1 MMTYAIHEDNMPRL
15 MKKMTRIQ
23 NKCSKYGCNFH
34 FAEVGEEYREL
45 TTEGGEKY
53 TARFVLVEA
62 EGRAVVNGWK
72 FVASIQNTE
81 KGNILE
87 KATDEVE
94 VPERYYTGA
103 PVCEHCGNRRV
114 KNTFLVYNE
123 ETGEF
128 KQVGR
133 SCLCDYTH
141 GMSAEGVAQY
151 TSAFEE
157 LIQGEAVQPGGH
169 YTRYIKVHEYMHY
182 AAETIRH
189 FGYVKND
196 PYSDRESTRDKAD
209 KFWTLNNGRFWT
221 PEEKERVRAE
231 YEACGF
237 NPDSPEAADMVKK
250 AIAWLDTQGE
260 DNNYM
265 HNLKTACALEYDSGR
280 NLGIVVSLFP
290 TWNRD
295 LERQEQR
302 RREQEAG
309 AASEWVG
316 EVGKRVSLEIAEVK
330 VITSWETMYGVTSVY
345 KIVGKDGNV
354 YTWKTGNY
362 IPDEATKIT
371 GTVKEHKEYRGV
383 KQTELT
389 RCRCA

>member
-23 NKCSKYGCNFH
+23 NKCKKYGCDFH
-34 FAEVGEEYREL
+34 FAEVGEEYRDYI
-45 TTEGGEKY
+45 GEYGEQY
-53 TARFVLVEA
+53 TLRFVLVEA

-72 FVASIQNTE
+72 FVASIQHTE
-81 KGNILE
+81 KGNIIN

-94 VPERYYTGA
+94 VPERYYTGR
-103 PVCEHCGNRRV
+103 PVCEHCGNKRTV
-114 KNTFLVYNE
+114 NTFLVYNE

-133 SCLCDYTH
+133 NCLCDYTN

-151 TSAFEE
+151 TSAFEG
-157 LIQGEAVQPGGH
+157 LIEGEAVQPGNRMP
-169 YTRYIKVHEYMHY
+169 RYYGVRNYMLY
-182 AAETIRH
+182 VAETIRH
-189 FGYVKND
+189 FGYVKNGEGN
-196 PYSDRESTRDKAD
+196 YSTRDRAMDFYTLEHHGRYYIERED
-209 KFWTLNNGRFWT
+209 K
-221 PEEKERVRAE
+221 VRND
-231 YEACGF
+231 YDDCGF
-237 NPDSPEAADMVKK
+237 NLNSPEAADMVEK
-250 AIAWLDTQGE
+250 ALAWLDTQGE

-265 HNLKTACALEYDSGR
+265 HNLKTACALEHDNGR
-280 NLGIVVSLFP
+280 NFGIIASLFP

-295 LERQEQR
+295 LERQEQK

-309 AASEWVG
+309 KKSEWVG
-316 EVGKRVSLEIAEVK
+316 EVGKRVSLEVAEVK
-330 VITSWETMYGVTSVY
+330 LLTSWETRFGCTCVW

-354 YTWKTGNY
+354 YTWKTGND
-362 IPDEATKIT
+362 IPEDAKKIT

-389 RCRCA
+389 RCRVA

>member
-1 MMTYAIHEDNMPRL
+1 MMKYAIHEDNMPRL

-23 NKCSKYGCNFH
+23 N
-34 FAEVGEEYREL
+34 
-45 TTEGGEKY
+45 TD
-53 TARFVLVEA
+53 
-62 EGRAVVNGWK
+62 
-72 FVASIQNTE
+72 
-81 KGNILE
+81 KGNIIE

-123 ETGEF
+123 ATGEF

-157 LIQGEAVQPGGH
+157 LIQGEAVQPGGRP
-169 YTRYIKVHEYMHY
+169 TRYIAVSNYLRY

-189 FGYVKND
+189 FGYVKSD
-196 PYSDRESTRDKAD
+196 RYSDNESTREKTD
-209 KFWTLNNGRFWT
+209 KFWTLDNGRFWT
-221 PEEKERVRAE
+221 PEEKQAVKEE

-237 NPDSPEAADMVKK
+237 NPDSPEAADMVTK
-250 AIAWLDTQGE
+250 ALAWLAEQGE

-265 HNLKTACALEYDSGR
+265 HNLKTACALQYDTGR
-280 NLGIVVSLFP
+280 NCGILCSLFP

-295 LERQEQR
+295 LERQEQKR
-302 RREQEAG
+302 KEQEAG

-316 EVGKRVSLEIAEVK
+316 EVGKRVTLEIAEVK

-389 RCRCA
+389 RCRVA

>member
-1 MMTYAIHEDNMPRL
+1 MMKYAIHEDNMPRL

-23 NKCSKYGCNFH
+23 NKCIKYGCNFR

-45 TTEGGEKY
+45 QTEDGEKY
-53 TARFVLVEA
+53 TARFVLGEA
-62 EGRAVVNGWK
+62 EGKAVVNGWH
-72 FVASIQNTE
+72 FVASIQNTD
-81 KGNILE
+81 KGNIIE

-123 ETGEF
+123 ATGEF

-157 LIQGEAVQPGGH
+157 LIQGEAVQPGGRP
-169 YTRYIKVHEYMHY
+169 TRYIAVSNYLRY

-189 FGYVKND
+189 FGYVKSD
-196 PYSDRESTRDKAD
+196 RYSDNESTREKTD
-209 KFWTLNNGRFWT
+209 KFWTLDNGRFWT
-221 PEEKERVRAE
+221 PEEKQAVKEE

-237 NPDSPEAADMVKK
+237 NPDSPEAADMVTK
-250 AIAWLDTQGE
+250 ALAWLAEQGE

-265 HNLKTACALEYDSGR
+265 HNLKTACALQYDTGR
-280 NLGIVVSLFP
+280 NCGILCSLFP

-295 LERQEQR
+295 LERQEQKR
-302 RREQEAG
+302 KEQEAG

-316 EVGKRVSLEIAEVK
+316 EVGKRVTLEIAEVK

-389 RCRCA
+389 RCRVA

>member
-1 MMTYAIHEDNMPRL
+1 MQTYAIHEDNMPRL

-23 NKCSKYGCNFH
+23 KKCKKYGCDFH

-45 TTEGGEKY
+45 KTEDGEKY

-62 EGRAVVNGWK
+62 EGKAVVNGWK

-81 KGNILE
+81 KGNIIN

-103 PVCEHCGNRRV
+103 PVCEHCGNKRV
-114 KNTFLVYNE
+114 RNTFLVLNA

-157 LIQGEAVQPGGH
+157 LIQGEAVVLGGH
-169 YTRYIKVHEYMHY
+169 YTRYINVREYLHY

-196 PYSDRESTRDKAD
+196 TYSNTESTRIKAG

-237 NPDSPEAADMVKK
+237 NPDSPEAADMVEK
-250 AIAWLDTQGE
+250 ALAWLDTQGE

-265 HNLKTACALEYDSGR
+265 HNLKTACALEYDNGR

-295 LERQEQR
+295 LERQEQKR
-302 RREQEAG
+302 KEQEAG

-316 EVGKRVSLEIAEVK
+316 EVGKRVTLEIAEVK

-389 RCRCA
+389 RCRVA